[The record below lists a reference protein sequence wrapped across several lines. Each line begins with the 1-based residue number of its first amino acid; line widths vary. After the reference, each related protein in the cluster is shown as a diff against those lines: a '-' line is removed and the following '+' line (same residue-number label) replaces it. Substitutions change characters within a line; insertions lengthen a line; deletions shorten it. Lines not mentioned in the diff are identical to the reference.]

1 MEMRVVVPD
10 ATMVLSL
17 ADQLSVALGS
27 DRISIPSDRPEVEV
41 HVEQGSDS
49 RVLRVLHT
57 VEWWRNH
64 AGIESV
70 EMWLGER
77 SCVLG
82 RRAVVESWH

>member
-17 ADQLSVALGS
+17 AEQLSVALGS
-27 DRISIPSDRPEVEV
+27 DRISIPRDRPEVEV
-41 HVEQGSDS
+41 RVEQGSDW

-77 SCVLG
+77 SCILG
-82 RRAVVESWH
+82 RRALVETWH